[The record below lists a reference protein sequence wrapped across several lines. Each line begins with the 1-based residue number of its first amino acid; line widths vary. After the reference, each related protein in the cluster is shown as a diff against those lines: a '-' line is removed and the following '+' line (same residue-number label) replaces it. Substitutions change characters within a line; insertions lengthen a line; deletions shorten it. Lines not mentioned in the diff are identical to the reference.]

1 MNLMFNHTGVIAW
14 DKVLIIR
21 RKYDFCLLESA
32 FKSIWLKNIILNGY
46 GTCSVN
52 NVVVQLDSL
61 GHLYVK

>member
-1 MNLMFNHTGVIAW
+1 M
-14 DKVLIIR
+14 LIIR

-32 FKSIWLKNIILNGY
+32 FKSIWLKNIILNGH